1 MAKEAKKQDP
11 QQQLEALFNKLVKQ
25 HSEFTQPLVELPE
38 HEFAKAGLIQ
48 GLVEGNLTP
57 PVMLIALAEGHWEY
71 AADTAKFDD
80 LAYQLLSDIE
90 GDWPVFAVVDDG
102 MNQRILA
109 LFGADGSDGTHGADT
124 LPSLE
129 ELRSFDR
136 MERDPTFRWSMRVYT
151 RLMQRFD
158 AFHESV
164 YRVRRD
170 KVTNKNSIIY

>member
-57 PVMLIALAEGHWEY
+57 PVMLIALTEGHWEY

-90 GDWPVFAVVDDG
+90 GDWPVYAVVDDG
-102 MNQRILA
+102 LNQRILA
-109 LFGADGSDGTHGADT
+109 LF
-124 LPSLE
+124 
-129 ELRSFDR
+129 RC
-136 MERDPTFRWSMRVYT
+136 RW
-151 RLMQRFD
+151 
-158 AFHESV
+158 
-164 YRVRRD
+164 
-170 KVTNKNSIIY
+170 I